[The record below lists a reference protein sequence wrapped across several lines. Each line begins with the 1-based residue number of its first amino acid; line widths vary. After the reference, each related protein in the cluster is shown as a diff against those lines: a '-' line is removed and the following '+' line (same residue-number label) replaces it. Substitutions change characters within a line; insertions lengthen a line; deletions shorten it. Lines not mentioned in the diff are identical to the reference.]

1 MKINESKNYIV
12 TYWTKNRIVSKI
24 KKGIEL
30 IQKKQNNIINIWK
43 LQK

>member
-24 KKGIEL
+24 KKGIDL
-30 IQKKQNNIINIWK
+30 IQLKQKNIMNIWK
-43 LQK
+43 SQN